1 MNLFKYIDDDYN
13 YLLSMAGDT
22 VLVNDI
28 FPIKAMINNLPVNRN
43 NAFNDLRKISSV
55 SELTRGDSISWNN
68 EEWLIISEIAGKRF
82 NHYKG
87 IIQRCNYN
95 IKFIFSDGIIRE
107 FPVILD
113 SRVYDTETNQ
123 FITVPT
129 GKVIVTMQNNE
140 YSRKI
145 KANQRFIKM
154 DNAYKVIGKDLTKNG
169 LIILYCDLDVIKSN
183 DDVENEVANG
193 NDYVLT
199 LTITNGDTASINV
212 GDNLQLNISLKLND
226 EDVTDKEISFTSS
239 NPEVAT
245 VNESGLITGTGEGE
259 CSITAYLKEMPNI
272 KDTITLSVE
281 DLPQDNFT
289 YELIGAADIT
299 KGYSQTYTAKK
310 YNNLVLVEDAEF
322 EFTIIPGS
330 TPTSAYSLQVISD
343 NECKITANA
352 NTHYITLRATDRAD
366 ESKFVEKSI
375 RLKSLF

>member
-1 MNLFKYIDDDYN
+1 VNLFKYIDDDYN

-22 VLVNDI
+22 VLVNDV

-87 IIQRCNYN
+87 VIQRCNYN

-113 SRVYDTETNQ
+113 SKVFDTESNK

-129 GKVIVTMQNNE
+129 GKIIVTMQDNE
-140 YSRKI
+140 YSKTI

-154 DNAYKVIGKDLTKNG
+154 GDAFKVIGKDLTKNG

-199 LTITNGDTASINV
+199 LTITNGDTASVNV

-226 EDVTDKEISFTSS
+226 VDVTDKEISFTSN

-245 VNESGLITGTGEGE
+245 VNGNGLITGIGEGE
-259 CSITAYLKEMPNI
+259 CNITAYLKEMPDI
-272 KDTITLSVE
+272 KDTIILSVE
-281 DLPQDNFT
+281 ELPQDNFT
-289 YELIGAADIT
+289 YELVGAADIT

-322 EFTIIPGS
+322 DFTIIPGT
-330 TPTSAYSLQVISD
+330 TPTSAYSLEVLSD
-343 NECKITANA
+343 NQCKITANA
-352 NTHYITLRATDRAD
+352 NTYNITLRATDRAD